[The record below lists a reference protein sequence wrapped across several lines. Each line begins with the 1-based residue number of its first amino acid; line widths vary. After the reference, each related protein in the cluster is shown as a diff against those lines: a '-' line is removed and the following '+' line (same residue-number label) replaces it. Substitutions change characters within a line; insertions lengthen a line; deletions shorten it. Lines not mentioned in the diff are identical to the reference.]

1 MYYKSPFIFYILCPR
16 VGGFRE
22 VCVIFF
28 RVDPELYKNNI
39 TKRVSSQFKEMA
51 APASPKLLIPG
62 ERNILLP
69 YANNAPHLGNIIGSN
84 CKLCLVANFLG
95 RILRGFDSF
104 GFFFVFISFGA
115 CSCSCL
121 CLCLCLCFCRSV
133 CCAYIIYIYIKY
145 KMNRIMLDPKN

>member
-84 CKLCLVANFLG
+84 CNLCLVANFLG
-95 RILRGFDSF
+95 RILTGFDSF
-104 GFFFVFISFGA
+104 WFFFCFYKFGSMLILMLMLMLMLLQE
-115 CSCSCL
+115 CML
-121 CLCLCLCFCRSV
+121 CL
-133 CCAYIIYIYIKY
+133 YYIYIKY
-145 KMNRIMLDPKN
+145 KIN